1 MESEIHFDILNPTY
15 LVCILQHF
23 HEKVWIKLQEPCSY
37 QDFVQKAQQ
46 LFPLNDVDFV
56 FTDVHDA
63 RLDPDFLLE
72 FVHSSERGV
81 ILKVKYTAKNY
92 LDISNSMSTSSVIS
106 SVDTNILIPTS
117 PTDNENAVE
126 LSEEK
131 FEEPSCSK
139 KAKIFQSDIISKEVS

>member
-1 MESEIHFDILNPTY
+1 MRTPIAQKGS
-15 LVCILQHF
+15 
-23 HEKVWIKLQEPCSY
+23 KSAA
-37 QDFVQKAQQ
+37 DF
-46 LFPLNDVDFV
+46 
-56 FTDVHDA
+56 
-63 RLDPDFLLE
+63 
-72 FVHSSERGV
+72 
-81 ILKVKYTAKNY
+81 
-92 LDISNSMSTSSVIS
+92 MSTSSVIS